1 MSSIPTEI
9 AYSVFYTDGQFLT
22 AASMQMQADYFSN
35 WIQLQTS
42 MLYNPG
48 ILQGLDVTASG
59 ASTLMVAPG
68 GGLNAAGNFLILPG
82 NGGSIT
88 VNSQTATPLYVY
100 LVYPSP
106 GPLVAANVRNM
117 AAQVSSGTSPAA
129 PPNGIVLAKVTLAN
143 GAIAGIDNS
152 VRVAVTAKV
161 AAASRADV
169 AAAASPANAAVVGAS
184 FTAAPSTTTRTGTAT
199 VPGQGLDKPGATVVT
214 QITFGPSGAPQ
225 FSVPPMVT
233 ATTQGPVPF
242 ATTVSGI
249 STTGF
254 TLTVTA
260 ITTGIVPA
268 DTLAV
273 SWIATGA

>member
-1 MSSIPTEI
+1 MNSIPTEI

-117 AAQVSSGTSPAA
+117 AAQISSGTSPTA

-143 GAIAGIDNS
+143 GAIADIDNS

-161 AAASRADV
+161 AAAS
-169 AAAASPANAAVVGAS
+169 SANAATVGAS

-199 VPGQGLDKPGATVVT
+199 VPGLGLDKPGATVVT

-242 ATTVSGI
+242 ATTISGI

>member
-1 MSSIPTEI
+1 MNSIPAEI

-100 LVYPSP
+100 LVYPDP

-117 AAQVSSGTSPAA
+117 AAQVSSGTSPTP

-143 GAIAGIDNS
+143 GAIAGIDDS
-152 VRVAVTAKV
+152 VRIAVTAKV
-161 AAASRADV
+161 VAASL
-169 AAAASPANAAVVGAS
+169 ANAAADS
-184 FTAAPSTTTRTGTAT
+184 SLIAAPSATTRTGTAM

-214 QITFGPSGAPQ
+214 QIAFDQSGAPQ
-225 FSVPPMVT
+225 FSAPPMVT
-233 ATTQGPVPF
+233 ATVQGPVPF
-242 ATTVSGI
+242 AVTVSGV

-260 ITTGIVPA
+260 ITTGIAPA
-268 DTLAV
+268 DHLAV